1 MNDEPE
7 QDAIFEMEGP
17 DEDSCV
23 WLLYSTDAD
32 AVVVNLGPTD
42 AIAPKLTQW
51 LAEIDFS
58 E

>member
-7 QDAIFEMEGP
+7 QDAIFEMEGA

-32 AVVVNLGPTD
+32 AVVVNLRPTD